1 MKEDFAMKKMFKL
14 FAVLLSF
21 MLLIATIAP
30 TAEVIHAATQKKA
43 GTYSVDGYLIKSIS
57 KSGNKLKIVTKNS
70 CDMSVLKDENFNYL
84 SRKTYTFVLD
94 KNVYYEMSYYAT
106 GDVKKA
112 SYNKI
117 KRAVKKSKNYSEEYE
132 AAKEYLPDMTIDDY
146 PCLYILVDKNGKA
159 TDIMYTQG
167 KFDWY

>member
-1 MKEDFAMKKMFKL
+1 MKKMFKL

-21 MLLIATIAP
+21 AILTTIIVP
-30 TAEVIHAATQKKA
+30 TTEIVQAATQKKA

-57 KSGNKLKIVTKNS
+57 KSGNKLKIVTKDS
-70 CDMSVLKDENFNYL
+70 GQMSIFRDENFNYL
-84 SRKTYTFVLD
+84 SGKTYTFVLD

-117 KRAVKKSKNYSEEYE
+117 KSAVKKSKNYSEEYE
-132 AAKEYLPDMTIDDY
+132 AAKEYLSDMTIDDY
-146 PCLYILVDKNGKA
+146 PCLYILVDKNGKV
-159 TDIMYTQG
+159 TDILYAQG

>member
-1 MKEDFAMKKMFKL
+1 MKKMFKL

-30 TAEVIHAATQKKA
+30 TEEEIQAATQKKA

-84 SRKTYTFVLD
+84 SRK
-94 KNVYYEMSYYAT
+94 
-106 GDVKKA
+106 
-112 SYNKI
+112 
-117 KRAVKKSKNYSEEYE
+117 KSKTKKIIIKVKGKSKRSDVINYIIPKKRNKRMISL
-132 AAKEYLPDMTIDDY
+132 KE
-146 PCLYILVDKNGKA
+146 K
-159 TDIMYTQG
+159 
-167 KFDWY
+167 

>member
-1 MKEDFAMKKMFKL
+1 MKKMFKRV
-14 FAVLLSF
+14 AVLLSF

-30 TAEVIHAATQKKA
+30 TTEVIQAAAQKKA

-70 CDMSVLKDENFNYL
+70 CDMSVLRDENFDYL
-84 SRKTYTFVLD
+84 SGKTFTFVLD
-94 KNVYYEMSYYAT
+94 KNIYYEMLYYAT
-106 GDVKKA
+106 GDVKKS
-112 SYNKI
+112 SYSKI
-117 KRAVKKSKNYSEEYE
+117 KKAVKKSKNHREVYE
-132 AAKEYLPDMTIDDY
+132 AAKEYLSDMTIDDY
-146 PCLYILVDKNGKA
+146 PCLYILVDENGKA